1 MPPAILIHTTGTKL
15 RRTYPIDTI
24 IAVVIVKAVEP
35 AAKRVQGFVFVARAR
50 RRRASLSVSSATNM
64 VEDTVAN
71 ATTKLSKSKF
81 GKTNQIVFLLK
92 PNFNKG
98 SAMMIERALLLE
110 FFVLSL
116 LLSPTD
122 SHSRRSFYQRD
133 FSFTL
138 RLCSLKGYCYLL

>member
-71 ATTKLSKSKF
+71 ATTKLSKSEI
-81 GKTNQIVFLLK
+81 GETNQIS
-92 PNFNKG
+92 NKG

>member
-1 MPPAILIHTTGTKL
+1 MRLQNSQNQKL
-15 RRTYPIDTI
+15 
-24 IAVVIVKAVEP
+24 VKP
-35 AAKRVQGFVFVARAR
+35 TRQ
-50 RRRASLSVSSATNM
+50 SSY
-64 VEDTVAN
+64 
-71 ATTKLSKSKF
+71 S
-81 GKTNQIVFLLK
+81 NQIS
-92 PNFNKG
+92 NKG

-138 RLCSLKGYCYLL
+138 RLCSLKGYCYLLYLRLASLKTKWHDEPRDRAEETIILVSYLPFYYHQDCDSNFSLFFAIISGNHGEAGELLLWQ